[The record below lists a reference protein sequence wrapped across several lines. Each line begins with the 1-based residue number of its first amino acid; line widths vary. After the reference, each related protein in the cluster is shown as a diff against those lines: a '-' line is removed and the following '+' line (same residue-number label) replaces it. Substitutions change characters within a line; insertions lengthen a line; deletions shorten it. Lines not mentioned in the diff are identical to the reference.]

1 MESSILKQIARF
13 LQEQKKQKRWL
24 VVFLCLAIIVGFG
37 TVTALKMRGQAMTH
51 KEKRVICQL
60 AVHQHADECYDE
72 NKENL
77 ICGYADYVVH
87 VHNEDCYD
95 WNGNLTCQ
103 LPEVEKHEHSE
114 ECYTEEATLICGLE
128 ETAGHQHGA
137 ECYTTQQGGLICQVP
152 EHTHAAECYDETG
165 AVICGL
171 EEHIHEDACYEWTD
185 VLICQLAEGAD
196 GHTHTEAC
204 YEVKEI
210 LSCGKLELHTHT
222 DACYEK
228 INEEE
233 ELSETNR
240 RLVCTIPVLEEHIHT
255 EDAGCLETVEV
266 TANGEL
272 VEEGTVEEETTE
284 GETEEEIFTTDLD
297 GEDAE
302 AEDAEAEAEEE
313 DAEEADIEEK
323 TYEETKTY
331 KGDGY
336 VVTVSYNKDANI
348 PEEAELIAEQVTK
361 ENDADRYAAHEAQ
374 AREMMGG
381 NGNGRNALFKIGFYI
396 EKDGEKKEIEP
407 ETPVAVTIQFMDKDG
422 MLEGSPIT
430 VIHFAEN
437 GNEVLD
443 GSNIEEG
450 STTFEMESFSYLWL
464 EIEPRETEINED
476 GTAYISE
483 SYEYEAAPFLIT
495 FHIEGEVPIS
505 GEENGEMKDESEG
518 TEDVLDE
525 MDGADTSEEED
536 VVETEETDT
545 SGMEEDAAGEEEGAL
560 QNNLE
565 WNVEPLE
572 DGSEIIQ
579 VVKKYL
585 GKSDAAV
592 EKQILHTLTYG
603 VTYKGEPLDLTDCT
617 VTAKITPLGG
627 SYDEALETLEE
638 KTSEGVE
645 KKASVILYE
654 VLDNHVKKLGEVSS
668 EKSEDVSD
676 ETDSPEESA
685 EPDVEVTLDSD
696 NLVMAESQE
705 SNPEYTVQYYAYA
718 QTLETEN
725 KTGQEGIDAIKI
737 IDTTG
742 KTLPNNQ
749 GMPKTKNM
757 YVKYTGQ
764 NASYSQAANGKKA
777 WEIYEPL
784 YKEMEDSL
792 TKIYLT
798 DQYHFVDAPNLE
810 NIDKFTGD
818 GLNYDLYEVWVL
830 KEGGNADSDEKKDW
844 NIYTE
849 DKLDTLKF
857 SNNSAAQ
864 GEDIINITSDTVIR
878 LVGKSN
884 TGYYNNDA
892 KFFDYD
898 FTNGARESGQIS
910 IREQG
915 INSPINYK
923 GTGAKL
929 AVGNNSSGPTG
940 LEVEKHSGYYINQA
954 VKPNDAYAKTIIEK
968 CAFGLAKPT
977 LDKDGNLALNVNAPD
992 LFGTGS
998 VLGKTEIPG
1007 FSLDFMRD
1015 GDTYTLTSAKGSNGG
1030 IQNLQNF
1037 QKGVGAYMTDGWT
1050 SQGGGDQIWT
1060 NQFWPMD
1067 YADTFGKD
1075 GHDLKFG
1082 DSTQKWMTTDEK
1094 NMIASDDGE
1103 DHNSFFGMNF
1113 AVQFRLTDDYVGPLN
1128 YYFFG
1133 DDDMWVY
1140 LVDEETGES
1149 NLVCDIG
1156 GVHQAAGEY
1165 VNLWDYI
1172 ARPEEQNT
1180 ATGRIGTDTE
1190 HERGKLYTLKF
1201 FYTERGA
1208 SGSTCWMQFTLPS
1221 VNAVPVD
1228 YGNGDC
1234 KNTLHVSKSVE
1245 GSETDEAFEFTIE
1258 FETQN
1263 GVNNTYAYEI
1273 LDKDGKKK
1281 RTGSIASGESFFLKN
1296 GDSIIV
1302 RNLPD
1307 GARYEIKEKR
1317 YDGYEAESSGTGVIS
1332 TGQTTEG
1339 TIDWD
1344 RDDQVGYINKEIPYE
1359 LPETGG
1365 SGPIIYTMAGVLAIL
1380 SGAGFMYRKKVR
1392 ERRV

>member
-222 DACYEK
+222 DECYEK

-240 RLVCTIPVLEEHIHT
+240 RLVCTVPVLEEHIHT

-476 GTAYISE
+476 GSSYISE
-483 SYEYEAAPFLIT
+483 SFEYGNSLDSPYNIV
-495 FHIEGEVPIS
+495 FHIEGEMTFLEDENEKS
-505 GEENGEMKDESEG
+505 GNEIDASRVLEEGMENTGDDAVEEESEETEEGNAETEEEGDSAEDADAEEENG
-518 TEDVLDE
+518 
-525 MDGADTSEEED
+525 DTEED
-536 VVETEETDT
+536 VNEGETADDETI
-545 SGMEEDAAGEEEGAL
+545 
-560 QNNLE
+560 
-565 WNVEPLE
+565 
-572 DGSEIIQ
+572 DGSNTEGLELKVEILDESSKEYQ
-579 VVKKYL
+579 
-585 GKSDAAV
+585 
-592 EKQILHTLTYG
+592 TLT
-603 VTYKGEPLDLTDCT
+603 TYLEKSNNNEKLIDIHTFSYSLSYEGKELDLTQCDI
-617 VTAKITPLGG
+617 TAEITPT
-627 SYDEALETLEE
+627 E
-638 KTSEGVE
+638 V
-645 KKASVILYE
+645 VIG
-654 VLDNHVKKLGEVSS
+654 N
-668 EKSEDVSD
+668 
-676 ETDSPEESA
+676 TEESTDGDNSHTIKAFEVVNDTEVRDLDALVVDEETTNKKMTINNLKGKPMALA
-685 EPDVEVTLDSD
+685 EEIV
-696 NLVMAESQE
+696 A
-705 SNPEYTVQYYAYA
+705 NPKYRVQYYANIQVMDEDVSGA
-718 QTLETEN
+718 TKVE
-725 KTGQEGIDAIKI
+725 I
-737 IDTTG
+737 IDTSNKESIENGSGGRLPTNSP
-742 KTLPNNQ
+742 TLPMKNFYLQESKEVAGRYEVIYKDVLSEIFTSDEYNMVEFPGVKNVNKFESRDPQ
-749 GMPKTKNM
+749 GISH
-757 YVKYTGQ
+757 YTL
-764 NASYSQAANGKKA
+764 S
-777 WEIYEPL
+777 
-784 YKEMEDSL
+784 
-792 TKIYLT
+792 
-798 DQYHFVDAPNLE
+798 
-810 NIDKFTGD
+810 
-818 GLNYDLYEVWVL
+818 EVWVL
-830 KEGGNADSDEKKDW
+830 KKDKKADSLSKEDWTVYDKDVDS
-844 NIYTE
+844 ITF
-849 DKLDTLKF
+849 T
-857 SNNSAAQ
+857 NNPK
-864 GEDIINITSDTVIR
+864 ETSDSSIFVDNGTVIR
-878 LVGKSN
+878 LVCDREESVH
-884 TGYYNNDA
+884 NNDVV
-892 KFFDYD
+892 FHDYD
-898 FTNGARESGQIS
+898 ITDGNVYSNDIGMYPYKEGVLGDRNSKGTLYTKAYK
-910 IREQG
+910 QG
-915 INSPINYK
+915 INSNCGDSTPQIGFGNLVGVTGVNEDVYGGYTINK
-923 GTGAKL
+923 G
-929 AVGNNSSGPTG
+929 
-940 LEVEKHSGYYINQA
+940 
-954 VKPNDAYAKTIIEK
+954 NDTKRVYRK
-968 CAFGLAKPT
+968 CSFGLVKNY
-977 LDKDGNLALNVNAPD
+977 LKDGYPEFKMAAPD
-992 LFGTGS
+992 LFS
-998 VLGKTEIPG
+998 PEEQNGKTSIYNHELG
-1007 FSLDFMRD
+1007 FKRT
-1015 GDTYTLTSAKGSNGG
+1015 GDTYTLTNVTGTATGDLDLFIDRGQSWAP
-1030 IQNLQNF
+1030 
-1037 QKGVGAYMTDGWT
+1037 
-1050 SQGGGDQIWT
+1050 QGEPTFRMWQ

-1067 YADTFGKD
+1067 YADSWGIE
-1075 GHDLKFG
+1075 GHDVKFG
-1082 DSTQKWMTTDEK
+1082 GTSTQGIRKANGGEK
-1094 NMIASDDGE
+1094 TSDFPSSDDGE
-1103 DHNSFFGMNF
+1103 DHNSYFGMNF
-1113 AVQFRLTDDYVGPLN
+1113 TVEFSLTDDYVGPLN

-1133 DDDMWVY
+1133 DDDLWVF
-1140 LVDEETGES
+1140 LDDR
-1149 NLVCDIG
+1149 LICDIG
-1156 GVHQAAGEY
+1156 GVHQVTGEY
-1165 VNLWDYI
+1165 VNLWDWI
-1172 ARPEEQNT
+1172 PKEPGSTNKA
-1180 ATGRIGTDTE
+1180 GS
-1190 HERGKLYTLKF
+1190 HTLKF

-1208 SGSTCWMQFTLPS
+1208 SGSTCWMQYTLPS
-1221 VNAVPVD
+1221 VATVPVD
-1228 YGNGDC
+1228 NPTGNL
-1234 KNTLHVSKSVE
+1234 KNTLRVNKSVT
-1245 GSETDEAFEFTIE
+1245 GVETEEPFEFKIYFEDSSGKTLNNYYGYKIVEGEEDALVEEGTI
-1258 FETQN
+1258 
-1263 GVNNTYAYEI
+1263 
-1273 LDKDGKKK
+1273 KD
-1281 RTGSIASGESFFLKN
+1281 SESFWLKA
-1296 GDSIIV
+1296 DQSIIV
-1302 RNLPD
+1302 RGLPK
-1307 GARYEIKEKR
+1307 GAKYTIKET
-1317 YDGYEAESSGTGVIS
+1317 DYEEYQSRVDGVIEADHTS
-1332 TGQTTEG
+1332 EG
-1339 TIDWD
+1339 S
-1344 RDDQVGYINKEIPYE
+1344 INKSETNIDYVNEYQYE

-1365 SGPIIYTMAGVLAIL
+1365 YGSILYTMAGVIVTAL
-1380 SGAGFMYRKKVR
+1380 GTGFLYRKKVR